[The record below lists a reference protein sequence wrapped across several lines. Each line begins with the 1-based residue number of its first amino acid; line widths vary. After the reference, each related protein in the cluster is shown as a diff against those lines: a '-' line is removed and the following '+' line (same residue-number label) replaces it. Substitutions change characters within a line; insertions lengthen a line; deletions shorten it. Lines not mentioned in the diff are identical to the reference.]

1 MEDTM
6 DFWNLIISVINLFVF
21 IYFTKLV
28 YDYNKTKDKIDFLR
42 QVPLISIEQN
52 GNHKYFIKNVGSG
65 PALNIRILSIPN
77 FEDEVWE
84 LNEIGFC
91 LFGNSS
97 EIELNSF
104 DKSAYL
110 ILYNDI
116 HKKKYFSYMTDNTL
130 EYGNVTDKKL
140 KGKVKK
146 VLNFDR
152 ATEQL
157 REEHHPSV

>member
-1 MEDTM
+1 M
-6 DFWNLIISVINLFVF
+6 
-21 IYFTKLV
+21 
-28 YDYNKTKDKIDFLR
+28 
-42 QVPLISIEQN
+42 
-52 GNHKYFIKNVGSG
+52 
-65 PALNIRILSIPN
+65 NIRILSIPN

-130 EYGNVTDKKL
+130 EYGNVKDKKL

>member
-1 MEDTM
+1 MEETM
-6 DFWNLIISVINLFVF
+6 DWNLIISLINLLVF
-21 IYFTKLV
+21 FYFTKLV

-52 GNHKYFIKNVGSG
+52 ENHKYFIKNVGSG
-65 PALNIRILSIPN
+65 PALNVRILSSPN
-77 FEDEVWE
+77 FEDKVWE

-91 LFGNSS
+91 LFGSSS

-116 HKKKYFSYMTDNTL
+116 HKKKYFSYMTDNEL
-130 EYGNVTDKKL
+130 EYGNVKDKKL
-140 KGKVKK
+140 KGKVKQ
-146 VLNFDR
+146 VLNFNR

>member
-116 HKKKYFSYMTDNTL
+116 HKKKIFFLYD
-130 EYGNVTDKKL
+130 
-140 KGKVKK
+140 
-146 VLNFDR
+146 
-152 ATEQL
+152 
-157 REEHHPSV
+157 